1 MDLLFKMFQTNSQKC
16 SGRGK
21 TSGSLGRLCPSPLY
35 RGEKNFFT
43 QIASTA
49 SYRVTI
55 IIISWSNGQLLRCE
69 LKRAYCSVLSC
80 QATSRS
86 GWKPSRGKLSQ
97 RWSWSWWCS
106 TCSTWWWPSCSFW
119 RRKCT
124 DDRCV
129 GDYGDGDDD
138 RALWC
143 RCWVQ
148 SCSNTGGL
156 SQRLR
161 ST

>member
-1 MDLLFKMFQTNSQKC
+1 MKLSLKMFQKIQNNVQDE
-16 SGRGK
+16 GK
-21 TSGSLGRLCPSPLY
+21 PLDLSEDCALLHCTEVK
-35 RGEKNFFT
+35 RIFFT

-86 GWKPSRGKLSQ
+86 GWKQSRGRLSQ

-106 TCSTWWWPSCSFW
+106 TCSTWWWPSWSYW

-129 GDYGDGDDD
+129 GDHGDGDDD